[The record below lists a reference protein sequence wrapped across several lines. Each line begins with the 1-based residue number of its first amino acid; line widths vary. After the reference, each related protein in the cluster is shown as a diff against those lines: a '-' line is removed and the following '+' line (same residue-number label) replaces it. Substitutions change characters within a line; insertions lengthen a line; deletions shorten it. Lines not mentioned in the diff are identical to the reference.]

1 MEPSSL
7 SARPTEEQ
15 TVGQGLPTLY
25 SEYIHQ
31 TRYARWSDENGRRET
46 WSETVRRYI
55 DFIVA
60 QARRNGYEMKSED
73 IDFIESSILNTEA
86 MCSMRALMTAG
97 KAAERD
103 NIAIYNCVTVA
114 IDDPRAFDEVMYM
127 LMCGCGCGFSV
138 ERQFIGKLPEVPDQ
152 IFCVDD
158 VVVVDDSRKSWAG
171 SLRRI
176 IAMLYAGHEPKWDL
190 SRLRPAG
197 ARLKTFGGRSSGPAP
212 LNELFYHVISVF
224 RGATGRRLTS
234 LECHSIMCKIGD
246 IVVSGGVRRSALISL
261 SNPSDERMRDAKIG
275 NWSKTDPHFA
285 LANNSAVWTD
295 KPDAGR
301 FMREWISLY
310 DSKSGER
317 GLINRKALQRQAS
330 RSGRRSPDIEYLVNP
345 CCVSGDTLLMTTDG
359 PRRIDS
365 LEGQSFQAIVNG
377 KVYEAPNGSWVSGEG
392 QIFRLVT
399 KAGYEIELT
408 PEHRILTSNRGWVAA
423 SGLSNSD
430 KIVINNHQGLTWDG
444 GGNEEDGYLLGLF
457 VGDGNFMK
465 PEKGSQGEIKTWEA
479 DSGSQS
485 IREAAMAYA
494 TTLSHR
500 SDWNGWGSSG
510 LYYRMNIGR
519 LPQEFGIDWGNKHV
533 TQEIEMTSSDFQ
545 IGFLRGIFDAD
556 GHVEGS
562 AKNGWS
568 VRLGQSDLNDLKAIQ
583 RMLLR
588 LGMKSR
594 IYHAKDAG
602 ESRLPD
608 GKGGSRLFPTKASWR
623 LVISSSD
630 LKTYADRIGFVHEDK
645 SRKIN
650 HIVSTTTFYSKKF
663 VTGFDLF
670 EFQRVGEV
678 WDAEVL
684 EARAFDAN
692 GIYAHNS
699 EIILRS
705 CQACN
710 LTEIVAR
717 ADDSLEDL
725 KRKAAAATIMG
736 TIQATCTDFDYVRP
750 IWREN
755 CEEERLLGVSI
766 TGEMDH
772 PVLSRQ
778 DDESES
784 WKVELRE
791 LCYEVNADWAGRL
804 GIQKSAAITCQK
816 PSGTVSQLVDS
827 ASGGHP
833 RFASFYLT
841 RTRDFKMDPVA
852 EIVRMSG
859 VPCEQDSWKQ
869 ENWVFEWPVRAP
881 EGSITTGDM
890 SALAQLERWLHTKE
904 HWCEHTASATIMVKE
919 SEWIAVGSWVYDHF
933 DDISGLA
940 FFPINDHIYTQ
951 APFEE
956 ITEEEYERRLALM
969 PTSIDWNLLA
979 QIESEDNTTGSRELA
994 CSGGSCDLSERP

>member
-15 TVGQGLPTLY
+15 IVGQGLPTLY

-60 QARRNGYEMKSED
+60 QAQRNGYEMESED

-114 IDDPRAFDEVMYM
+114 VDDPRAFDEVLYM
-127 LMCGCGCGFSV
+127 LCCGCGCGFSV
-138 ERQFIGKLPEVPDQ
+138 ERQYINKLPSVPEQ
-152 IFCVDD
+152 IFKVDD
-158 VVVVDDSRKSWAG
+158 VIVVNDSRKSWAG
-171 SLRRI
+171 ALRRVM
-176 IAMLYAGHEPKWDL
+176 AMLWAGHEPTWDL
-190 SRLRPAG
+190 SRIRPKG
-197 ARLKTFGGRSSGPAP
+197 ARLKTFGGRASGPGP
-212 LNELFYHVISVF
+212 LNELLHHVVDTF

-275 NWSKTDPHFA
+275 NWGKTDPHFA
-285 LANNSAVWTD
+285 MANNSAVWTD

-310 DSKSGER
+310 ESKSGER

-330 RSGRRSPDIEYLVNP
+330 RNGRRSPDIEYLVNP
-345 CCVSGDTLLMTTDG
+345 C
-359 PRRIDS
+359 
-365 LEGQSFQAIVNG
+365 
-377 KVYEAPNGSWVSGEG
+377 
-392 QIFRLVT
+392 
-399 KAGYEIELT
+399 
-408 PEHRILTSNRGWVAA
+408 
-423 SGLSNSD
+423 
-430 KIVINNHQGLTWDG
+430 
-444 GGNEEDGYLLGLF
+444 
-457 VGDGNFMK
+457 
-465 PEKGSQGEIKTWEA
+465 
-479 DSGSQS
+479 
-485 IREAAMAYA
+485 
-494 TTLSHR
+494 
-500 SDWNGWGSSG
+500 
-510 LYYRMNIGR
+510 
-519 LPQEFGIDWGNKHV
+519 
-533 TQEIEMTSSDFQ
+533 
-545 IGFLRGIFDAD
+545 
-556 GHVEGS
+556 
-562 AKNGWS
+562 
-568 VRLGQSDLNDLKAIQ
+568 
-583 RMLLR
+583 
-588 LGMKSR
+588 
-594 IYHAKDAG
+594 
-602 ESRLPD
+602 
-608 GKGGSRLFPTKASWR
+608 
-623 LVISSSD
+623 
-630 LKTYADRIGFVHEDK
+630 
-645 SRKIN
+645 
-650 HIVSTTTFYSKKF
+650 
-663 VTGFDLF
+663 
-670 EFQRVGEV
+670 
-678 WDAEVL
+678 
-684 EARAFDAN
+684 
-692 GIYAHNS
+692 S

-717 ADDSLEDL
+717 ADDSLDDL

-804 GIQKSAAITCQK
+804 GISTSAAITCQK

-827 ASGGHP
+827 ASGGHS
-833 RFASFYLT
+833 RFAPFYMR
-841 RTRDFKMDPVA
+841 RTRDSKMDPIA
-852 EIVRMSG
+852 EVVKMAG
-859 VPCEQDSWKQ
+859 VPCEQDAWKQ

-919 SEWIAVGSWVYDHF
+919 SEWLAVGSWVYDHF
-933 DDISGLA
+933 DDISGLS
-940 FFPINDHIYTQ
+940 FLPIDDHVYTQ

-979 QIESEDNTTGSRELA
+979 QIESEDNTIGSRELA